1 MNGRFRVVNNMK
13 MAKTMCPGSPA
24 LTSSANFVH
33 LFHYAGRKK
42 MNRYHLIG
50 LSAAG
55 GIMAGL
61 AWTSW
66 FSGLILLTAFV
77 PFFLIE
83 NHLFENQSRYRVN
96 SYFVYLL
103 PGMII
108 FNTMSVGWVRAASIP
123 AMITVITGMSFMM
136 AFTLWMAHII
146 RIKAGTVTGSA
157 AIISLW
163 LAFEFLTL
171 NVPLLSPW
179 INLGNGL
186 AKEILFIQWYEATGT
201 GGGTLWILLSNL
213 LLTFLIVNL
222 LTQERRYR
230 LFAGLWAA
238 LVIVPSV
245 ISVTRY
251 YTIKQN
257 NSELHETVIIQ
268 PNIDP
273 FTEKFTIPFSDQLEK
288 TLDLAEKGL
297 KAGPLWVLTPETTVD
312 DPVNEQDNK
321 NNKYI
326 ESFRKFAGKNPGV
339 AIVSGLVSYIL
350 YPADEVPPSNTAG
363 KTDTTGAWYDHFNSA
378 FLIDSSG
385 VREIYHKSKLVPGI
399 EMQLSSALGRFI
411 DKIVPYL
418 GGTKWGY
425 GSQEERECF
434 VHPVTGQ
441 TAAPVICYESAFG
454 GYVAEYVRK
463 GANVLFI
470 ITNDGW
476 WKNTAGYKQHLSYA
490 SLRAIE
496 TRRMV
501 ARSANTGISC
511 FIDIRGKVLQ
521 QTPWWSEALLR
532 GSTSTETRITP
543 YVRYGDYILRFSAV
557 LSILILAYVFIALP
571 ARKKIQRFR

>member
-1 MNGRFRVVNNMK
+1 
-13 MAKTMCPGSPA
+13 
-24 LTSSANFVH
+24 
-33 LFHYAGRKK
+33 

-55 GIMAGL
+55 GVMAGL

-66 FSGLILLTAFV
+66 FSGLILLAAFV

-83 NHLFENQSRYRVN
+83 NHLFENQERYRVN
-96 SYFVYLL
+96 SYFAYLL

-123 AMITVITGMSFMM
+123 AMITVISGMSFMM
-136 AFTLWMAHII
+136 AFTLWLAHII
-146 RIKAGTVTGSA
+146 RMKAGTLTGSV

-186 AKEILFIQWYEATGT
+186 AKDILFIQWYEATGT

-213 LLTFLIVNL
+213 FLTFFIVNL
-222 LTQERRYR
+222 LTQNRRYR
-230 LFAGLWAA
+230 LFAGLWIA
-238 LVIVPSV
+238 LVIIPSV
-245 ISVTRY
+245 ISATRF
-251 YTIKQN
+251 YTIRQD

-273 FTEKFTIPFSDQLEK
+273 FTEKFTTPFSTQLEK
-288 TLDLAEKGL
+288 TIDLAERGIT
-297 KAGPLWVLTPETTVD
+297 GGSRWVLTPETTVD
-312 DPVNEQDNK
+312 DPVNEMDNL
-321 NNKYI
+321 NNEYI
-326 ESFRKFAGKNPGV
+326 ESLREFAGRNPGT

-350 YPADEVPPSNTAG
+350 YPPDKDPPSNSAR
-363 KTDTTGAWYDHFNSA
+363 KVDTTGSWYDHFNSA
-378 FLIDSSG
+378 VLIDSSG
-385 VREIYHKSKLVPGI
+385 ILEIYHKSKLVPGI
-399 EMQLSSALGRFI
+399 EMQLSSVLGRFI
-411 DKIVPYL
+411 GKIVPYL

-434 VHPVTGQ
+434 IHPVTGQ

-476 WKNTAGYKQHLSYA
+476 WKNTTGYKQHLSYA

-511 FIDIRGKVLQ
+511 IIDIRGKILQ

-532 GSTSTETRITP
+532 GSISTETRITP
-543 YVRYGDYILRFSAV
+543 YVKYGDYIMRFSAI
-557 LSILILAYVFIALP
+557 LSILILAYVYIVLP
-571 ARKKIQRFR
+571 VRKKIQRFK

>member
-1 MNGRFRVVNNMK
+1 MSEGRMPAMNK
-13 MAKTMCPGSPA
+13 
-24 LTSSANFVH
+24 
-33 LFHYAGRKK
+33 
-42 MNRYHLIG
+42 YHLIG

-55 GIMAGL
+55 GIMAGM

-66 FSGLILLTAFV
+66 FSGLILLAAFV

-83 NHLFENQSRYRVN
+83 NHLFENQGRYRPN
-96 SYFVYLL
+96 SYFIYLL

-123 AMITVITGMSFMM
+123 AVITVIAGMSFMM
-136 AFTLWMAHII
+136 AFTLWLAHII
-146 RIKAGTVTGSA
+146 RIKAGTVTGSIT
-157 AIISLW
+157 IISFW

-186 AKEILFIQWYEATGT
+186 AKDILFIQWYDATGT

-213 LLTFLIVNL
+213 ILTFSIVNL
-222 LTQERRYR
+222 LTQNRRHR
-230 LFAGLWAA
+230 LFTGLWIA
-238 LVIVPSV
+238 LVIIPSI
-245 ISVTRY
+245 ISITRF

-257 NSELHETVIIQ
+257 NSGLHETVIVQ

-288 TLDLAEKGL
+288 ILELADTGIT
-297 KAGPLWVLTPETTVD
+297 AGSRWLLTPETSVD
-312 DPVNEQDNK
+312 DPVNEQDNL
-321 NNKYI
+321 NNEYI
-326 ESFRKFAGKNPGV
+326 ESLREFTVQNPCT

-350 YPADEVPPSNTAG
+350 YPTDEDSPSNSAR
-363 KTDTTGAWYDHFNSA
+363 KIDTTGLWYDHFNSA

-399 EMQLSSALGRFI
+399 EMQLSSVLGGFI
-411 DKIVPYL
+411 SKIVPYL

-454 GYVAEYVRK
+454 GYVTEYVRK

-511 FIDIRGKVLQ
+511 FIDIRGKILQ

-532 GSTSTETRITP
+532 GSISTETRITP
-543 YVRYGDYILRFSAV
+543 YVKYGDYILRFSAV

-571 ARKKIQRFR
+571 VRKKIHRFR

>member
-1 MNGRFRVVNNMK
+1 
-13 MAKTMCPGSPA
+13 
-24 LTSSANFVH
+24 
-33 LFHYAGRKK
+33 

-66 FSGLILLTAFV
+66 FSGLILLAAFV

-83 NHLFENQSRYRVN
+83 NHLFENQERYRVN
-96 SYFVYLL
+96 SYFAYLL

-123 AMITVITGMSFMM
+123 AMITVISGMSFMM
-136 AFTLWMAHII
+136 AFTLWLAHII
-146 RIKAGTVTGSA
+146 RMKAGILTGSV

-186 AKEILFIQWYEATGT
+186 AKDILFIQWYEATGT

-213 LLTFLIVNL
+213 FLTFFIVNL
-222 LTQERRYR
+222 LTQNRRHR
-230 LFAGLWAA
+230 PFAVLWIA
-238 LVIVPSV
+238 LVIIPSV
-245 ISVTRY
+245 ISATRF
-251 YTIKQN
+251 YTIRQD
-257 NSELHETVIIQ
+257 NSELHGTVIIQ

-273 FTEKFTIPFSDQLEK
+273 FTEKFTTPFSTQLEK
-288 TLDLAEKGL
+288 TIDLAERGIT
-297 KAGPLWVLTPETTVD
+297 GGSRWVLTPETTVD
-312 DPVNEQDNK
+312 DPVNEMDNL
-321 NNKYI
+321 NNEYI
-326 ESFRKFAGKNPGV
+326 ESLREFAGRNPGT

-350 YPADEVPPSNTAG
+350 YPPDKDPPSNSAR
-363 KTDTTGAWYDHFNSA
+363 KVDTTGSWYDHFNSA
-378 FLIDSSG
+378 VLIDSSG
-385 VREIYHKSKLVPGI
+385 ILEIYHKSKLVPGI
-399 EMQLSSALGRFI
+399 EMQLSSVLGRFI
-411 DKIVPYL
+411 GKIVPYL

-434 VHPVTGQ
+434 IHPVTGQ

-476 WKNTAGYKQHLSYA
+476 WKNTTGYKQHLSYA

-511 FIDIRGKVLQ
+511 FIDIRGKILQ

-532 GSTSTETRITP
+532 GSISTETRITP
-543 YVRYGDYILRFSAV
+543 YVKYGDYIMRFSAI
-557 LSILILAYVFIALP
+557 LSILILAYVYIVLP
-571 ARKKIQRFR
+571 VRKKIQRFK